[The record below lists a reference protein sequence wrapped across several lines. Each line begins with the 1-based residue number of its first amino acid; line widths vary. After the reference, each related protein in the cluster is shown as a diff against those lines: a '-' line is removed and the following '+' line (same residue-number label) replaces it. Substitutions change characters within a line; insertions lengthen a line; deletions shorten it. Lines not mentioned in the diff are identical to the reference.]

1 MGGRGGASGMAKGG
15 GSSLRPKFTPMS
27 SKEMKSAS
35 DSQLRESLR
44 QLATEYYGSGK
55 SGISF
60 GGADID
66 SVVNSLMSQKRSR
79 ASMIK
84 DYNAMKKRLGYK

>member
-1 MGGRGGASGMAKGG
+1 MGGRGGASTVTKGG
-15 GSSLRPKFTPMS
+15 GSTSRSKFTPMS

-35 DSQLRESLR
+35 DSQLRESLKR
-44 QLATEYYGSGK
+44 LATEYYESGK

-60 GGADID
+60 GSTGIERA
-66 SVVNSLMSQKRSR
+66 VNSLMSQKRSR
-79 ASMIK
+79 ASMVK